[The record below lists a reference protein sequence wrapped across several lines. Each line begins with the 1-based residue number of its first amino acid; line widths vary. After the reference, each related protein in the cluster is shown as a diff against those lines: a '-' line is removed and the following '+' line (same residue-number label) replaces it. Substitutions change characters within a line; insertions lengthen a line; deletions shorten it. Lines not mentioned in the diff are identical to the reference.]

1 MLTFIKLT
9 GIKGE
14 NVLINTDEILS
25 IREVTY
31 KYDSTSSKIDFFN
44 GYSIEVREPINKIEK
59 LLTEMHTVLRAK

>member
-59 LLTEMHTVLRAK
+59 LLTEMHTVLRVK